1 VSEKTIFN
9 YFPTKESLLFDRE
22 EDLADQL
29 ADAFGDRATDQSLV
43 QIALDILTE
52 DTDQMFNAWDAA
64 DEPLTAMVVIRQFAD
79 MIERTPALRSA
90 MHGMME
96 RLTDVTATALAERAG
111 VDPTDPEPQMAAV
124 ILMGLWRVQFM
135 AMRRYA
141 DGKISFQDARIAIL
155 DELRRA
161 AQVADSGLTSFNAV
175 MQRTSTKQQ
184 LQEAAD
190 AANEA
195 RKQVI
200 AAVKKARDA
209 WMQVAH
215 EARAFHDLEEQK
227 DQLKREQ
234 RAARQQMRRTIREQ
248 VQREQQAMMR
258 QRQAEMQAA
267 RRQRRRE
274 PPR

>member
-1 VSEKTIFN
+1 
-9 YFPTKESLLFDRE
+9 
-22 EDLADQL
+22 
-29 ADAFGDRATDQSLV
+29 
-43 QIALDILTE
+43 
-52 DTDQMFNAWDAA
+52 
-64 DEPLTAMVVIRQFAD
+64 
-79 MIERTPALRSA
+79 